1 MERPR
6 PAARDRPP
14 PRPLNGDVSTVRWL
28 AAAGLAAALVGAAS
42 PGPTP
47 PPTPP
52 PAQPPPQLD
61 DADVQRAVD
70 RLDGVVRD
78 AMKRTGVPGVAVAV
92 VHDGK
97 VIHLKGYGVR
107 KTGESAA
114 VDADTV
120 FQLASVSK
128 PIASTIV
135 SGAVGADGW
144 TRPVAPHVPGF
155 ALKDPW
161 VTSHVTVADLFS
173 HRSGL
178 PDHAGDLLED
188 LGYDR
193 PYILSHLRY
202 EPLAPFRA
210 SYAYTNFGLTA
221 AAQAVADEKGVPWE
235 KLAADTLYK
244 PAGMNS
250 TSSRFEDFANAS
262 DRAWGHVKVDGAWK
276 PEFVRDP
283 DAQSPAGG
291 VSSSARDMATWLKLQ
306 LADGKLDGRQIIDAD
321 SLELTHRP
329 ESVSNPPHAP
339 AGRTGFYGLGW
350 NVSYD
355 DEGRLRLSHTGAFAE
370 GAHTNVTMLPG
381 EQLGIVVLTN
391 TSPVG
396 VADAV
401 ALDFFDIAQTGKISR
416 DWIPLVN
423 ALYEQEANEGVSK
436 TDYAHPPSGAAPA
449 QTPDTY
455 TGTYDSPYY
464 GRAEVV
470 AGPDGA
476 LTLRLGPKPQSY
488 PLTHYDGDTFSF
500 PTAGENAVGLTGV
513 TFTPKGKSFTV
524 EYLNTE
530 GLGTFTRTDSG
541 QG

>member
-1 MERPR
+1 M
-6 PAARDRPP
+6 
-14 PRPLNGDVSTVRWL
+14 STVRWL
-28 AAAGLAAALVGAAS
+28 AAAGLAALVGAAA
-42 PGPTP
+42 PGPSPSPSP
-47 PPTPP
+47 PPSPP
-52 PAQPPPQLD
+52 PAQPPAQLD
-61 DADVQRAVD
+61 DADVKRAVD

-78 AMKRTGVPGVAVAV
+78 AMKRTGAPGVAVAV

-97 VIHLKGYGVR
+97 VVHLKGYGVR
-107 KTGESAA
+107 KAGESAA

-128 PIASTIV
+128 PIASTVV
-135 SGAVGADGW
+135 SGAVGTDGW
-144 TRPVAPHVPGF
+144 TQPVAPHVPGF

-193 PYILSHLRY
+193 AYILSHLRH
-202 EPLAPFRA
+202 EPLTPFRA

-250 TSSRFEDFANAS
+250 TSSRFEDFVKAS
-262 DRAWGHVKVDGAWK
+262 DRAWGHVKVDGVWK
-276 PEFVRDP
+276 AAFVRDP

-291 VSSSARDMATWLKLQ
+291 VSSSARDMATWLRLQ
-306 LADGKLDGRQIIDAD
+306 LANGKLGGKQIVDAEA
-321 SLELTHRP
+321 LERTHWP

-339 AGRTGFYGLGW
+339 AGRAGFYGLGW

-355 DEGRLRLSHTGAFAE
+355 DEGRLRLSHTGAFAQ

-416 DWIPLVN
+416 DWIPLVD
-423 ALYEQEANEGVSK
+423 ALYQQEADAGRSK

-449 QTPDTY
+449 KAADAY
-455 TGTYDSPYY
+455 AGTYENSYY

-470 AGPDGA
+470 AGTDGV
-476 LTLRLGPKPQSY
+476 LTLRLGPKPQTY
-488 PLTHYDGDTFSF
+488 RLTHYDGDTFSF

-513 TFTPKGKSFTV
+513 TFTPDGKSFTV

-530 GLGTFTRTDSG
+530 GLGTFTRVEG
-541 QG
+541 R

>member
-1 MERPR
+1 M
-6 PAARDRPP
+6 
-14 PRPLNGDVSTVRWL
+14 STVRWL
-28 AAAGLAAALVGAAS
+28 AAAGLTALLGAAA
-42 PGPTP
+42 PGPS
-47 PPTPP
+47 PP

-61 DADVQRAVD
+61 DADVKRAVD
-70 RLDGVVRD
+70 RLDGVVEG

-107 KTGESAA
+107 KAGESAA

-128 PIASTIV
+128 PIASTVV
-135 SGAVGADGW
+135 SGAVGTEGW

-193 PYILSHLRY
+193 SYILSHLRY

-235 KLAADTLYK
+235 KLAADTLYR

-250 TSSRFEDFANAS
+250 TSSRFEDYARAS
-262 DRAWGHVKVDGAWK
+262 DRAWGHVEVDGVWK

-306 LADGKLDGRQIIDAD
+306 LGDGTLDGRQIIAADA
-321 SLELTHRP
+321 LERTHWP
-329 ESVSNPPHAP
+329 ESVASPPHAP

-355 DEGRLRLSHTGAFAE
+355 DEGRLRLSHTGAFAQ

-401 ALDFFDIAQTGKISR
+401 ALDFFDIAQTGEISR
-416 DWIPLVN
+416 DWIPLVD
-423 ALYEQEANEGVSK
+423 ALYQAQADEGRSK

-449 QTPDTY
+449 RPTDTY
-455 TGTYDSPYY
+455 TGTFESSYY

-470 AGPDGA
+470 TGPDGT
-476 LTLRLGPKPQSY
+476 LTLRLGPKPQNY
-488 PLTHYDGDTFSF
+488 RMTHYAGDTFSF

-513 TFTPKGKSFTV
+513 TFTPDGKSFTV

-530 GLGTFTRTDSG
+530 GLGTFTRTDG
-541 QG
+541 T

>member
-1 MERPR
+1 M
-6 PAARDRPP
+6 
-14 PRPLNGDVSTVRWL
+14 STLRSI
-28 AAAGLAAALVGAAS
+28 AAAGLAALLAAAA
-42 PGPTP
+42 PGPSP
-47 PPTPP
+47 PPP
-52 PAQPPPQLD
+52 QPPPQLD
-61 DADVQRAVD
+61 DADVKRAVD
-70 RLDGVVRD
+70 RLDGVVQA
-78 AMKRTGVPGVAVAV
+78 AMKRTGAPGVAVAV

-97 VIHLKGYGVR
+97 VLHLKGYGVR
-107 KTGESAA
+107 KAGERAA

-128 PIASTIV
+128 PIASTVV
-135 SGAVGADGW
+135 SGAVGVEGW
-144 TRPVAPHVPGF
+144 SKPVAPNVPDF
-155 ALKDPW
+155 RLKDPW
-161 VTSHVTVADLFS
+161 VTSHVTVADLFA

-193 PYILSHLRY
+193 AYILSHLRY
-202 EPLAPFRA
+202 EPLEPFRA

-250 TSSRFEDFANAS
+250 TSSRFEDYANAAN
-262 DRAWGHVKVDGAWK
+262 RAWGHVRKADGTWK
-276 PEFVRDP
+276 TEFVRDP

-291 VSSSARDMATWLKLQ
+291 VSSTARDMATWVRLQ
-306 LADGKLDGRQIIDAD
+306 LADGKLDGRQIIDAEA
-321 SLELTHRP
+321 LERTHWP
-329 ESVSNPPHAP
+329 ESVANPPHAP

-355 DEGRLRLSHTGAFAE
+355 DQGRLRLSHTGAFAQ

-401 ALDFFDIAQTGKISR
+401 ALDFFDIAQTGEISR
-416 DWIPLVN
+416 DWIPLVD
-423 ALYEQEANEGVSK
+423 ALYQQETEAGRSK
-436 TDYAHPPSGAAPA
+436 TDYAHPPSDAAPA
-449 QTPDTY
+449 KAADAY
-455 TGTYDSPYY
+455 TGTYESDYY
-464 GRAEVV
+464 GRARVV
-470 AGPDGA
+470 AGDDGT
-476 LTLRLGPKPQSY
+476 LTLRLGPKPQTY
-488 PLTHYDGDTFSF
+488 RLTHYDGDTFSF

-513 TFTPKGKSFTV
+513 TFAPDGKSFTV
-524 EYLNTE
+524 EYLDAE
-530 GLGTFTRTDSG
+530 GLGTFTRTGAASG
-541 QG
+541 